1 MARQER
7 EVCLFTFA
15 QGCYILGEMQDLMKE
30 DFLGAPETERRKAEC
45 STEQP
50 GGRSRREGIQQA
62 GLSIAKTGRT
72 AVNCTHQQAEARVW
86 LAVTQAKERFR
97 MRASLEERI
106 TRR

>member
-1 MARQER
+1 MAGQER

-62 GLSIAKTGRT
+62 GLSIAKTGRR
-72 AVNCTHQQAEARVW
+72 AVNCTHRQAEARV
-86 LAVTQAKERFR
+86 ACCDSSHRK
-97 MRASLEERI
+97 I
-106 TRR
+106 